1 MSGLIANAPVNVAA
15 PVQIS
20 SGAFWPAVDVAQL
33 RDRLRLDHSVTDGR
47 LLHAVSHAIATVNRE
62 LETWRQTQSALGLTA
77 LDKISDQQINGLS
90 IHTLL
95 YLRAIDGF
103 VCAEIADRYRG
114 YDATRSGDQRA
125 EVVHTTSDDYR
136 RDARF
141 AIRDLLGKPRMTV
154 DLI

>member
-1 MSGLIANAPVNVAA
+1 MSGLIANAPVNVPA

-20 SGAFWPAVDVAQL
+20 STAFWPAVDVAQL
-33 RDRLRLDHSVTDGR
+33 RERLRLDQSVTDAR
-47 LLHAVSHAIATVNRE
+47 LIHAISNAIATVNRE
-62 LETWRQTQSALGLTA
+62 LESWRQAQSALGLTA
-77 LDKISDQQINGLS
+77 LEKMSDQQINGLS
-90 IHTLL
+90 VHTLL

-103 VCAEIADRYRG
+103 VCAEIADRYRS

-125 EVVHTTSDDYR
+125 DVVQTTSDDYR

-141 AIRDLLGKPRMTV
+141 AIRDFLGKPRITV